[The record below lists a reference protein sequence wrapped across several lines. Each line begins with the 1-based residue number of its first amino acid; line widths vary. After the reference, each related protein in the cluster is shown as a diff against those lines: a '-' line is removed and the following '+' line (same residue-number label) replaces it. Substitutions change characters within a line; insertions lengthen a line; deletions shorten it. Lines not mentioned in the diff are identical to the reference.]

1 MAKGTVNK
9 VILLGRLGSD
19 PEVRYMPSGMSVA
32 NLRLATN
39 DGYKDRQ
46 TGQFIENTEWHRV
59 VVFGKQAEIVSQYTQ
74 KGSLLYIEGRI
85 RTNKWQDQNGQDRY
99 TTEIVATE
107 MQLMG
112 GRNDGQTQEGSME
125 KSYNNNPQPT
135 APQGQFS
142 QPSAQ
147 PAAVASPAQKGE
159 ARAQPDLSQ
168 LNDFDDDDIPF

>member
-9 VILLGRLGSD
+9 VILLGRLGAD

-46 TGQFIENTEWHRV
+46 TGQFVENTEWHRV
-59 VVFGKQAEIVSQYTQ
+59 VVFGKQAETVAQYTQ

-85 RTNKWQDQNGQDRY
+85 RTNKWQDQNGQERY

-112 GRNDGQTQEGSME
+112 GRNEGQNGGS
-125 KSYNNNPQPT
+125 PQQGYSQ
-135 APQGQFS
+135 PQFN

-147 PAAVASPAQKGE
+147 PQAAAGAYNQAPQQAKPQV
-159 ARAQPDLSQ
+159 QPDLSQ

>member
-9 VILLGRLGSD
+9 VILLGRLGAD

-46 TGQFIENTEWHRV
+46 TGQFVENTEWHRV
-59 VVFGKQAEIVSQYTQ
+59 VVFGKQAETIAQYTQ

-85 RTNKWQDQNGQDRY
+85 RTNKWQDQNGQERY
-99 TTEIVATE
+99 TTEIVANE

-112 GRNDGQTQEGSME
+112 GRNEGQ
-125 KSYNNNPQPT
+125 NNGNPQQGYSQ
-135 APQGQFS
+135 PQFN

-147 PAAVASPAQKGE
+147 PQQPAAGAYNQASQQAKPQ
-159 ARAQPDLSQ
+159 AQPDLSQ